1 MMVEI
6 KLSNPDTLHN
16 PVGPYCQVGRVK
28 ASEWIFLAG
37 QTSIDRD
44 GKTVG
49 ADDMEAQCKQV
60 FANVEAALKSVGAGW
75 SNVVHFTNYLISRD
89 DLPAFVKYR
98 VSVFPTWFP
107 NGYPPNTL
115 LFVDKLLHKE
125 FRVEVQAIAAL

>member
-37 QTSIDRD
+37 QTSTDRD

-49 ADDMEAQCKQV
+49 ADDIEAQCKQV
-60 FANVEAALKSVGAGW
+60 FSMSRRPSNRSAPAGPM
-75 SNVVHFTNYLISRD
+75 SCIS
-89 DLPAFVKYR
+89 PI
-98 VSVFPTWFP
+98 T
-107 NGYPPNTL
+107 
-115 LFVDKLLHKE
+115 
-125 FRVEVQAIAAL
+125 